1 LPVRKPRGRKRP
13 SHRRAYA
20 SIVLLVVLGGASFTY
35 LYLNGYLQGIGSNS
49 TSNTSTATSSFA
61 YSTGC
66 PAPPSSS
73 TGNIFAC
80 VKTTQGSFE
89 IELFSKEAPKTV
101 ANFVSLANEGF
112 YNNLVW
118 HRIVNG
124 FVIQTGDPNSR
135 NATGNPSSWGT
146 GGSGTT
152 IPFENTSLPEGEGY
166 IAMARGSDPNSATSQ
181 FFININNN
189 TAGLGR
195 GYAVFGQ
202 VITNMNVP
210 LAIGRLPVASTCQSS
225 GGLECPPQQPRQ
237 AMVLSITILNG
248 G

>member
-1 LPVRKPRGRKRP
+1 LPVKKPRGRKRP

-20 SIVLLVVLGGASFTY
+20 SIILLVVLGGSSLTY
-35 LYLNGYLQGIGSNS
+35 LYLNGYFQGIGSNGG
-49 TSNTSTATSSFA
+49 TSTATSTIASSA
-61 YSTGC
+61 GC
-66 PAPPSSS
+66 PTPASSA
-73 TGNIFAC
+73 TNIFAC

-89 IELFSKEAPKTV
+89 VELFPNEAPKTV
-101 ANFVSLANEGF
+101 ANFVSLAKQGF
-112 YNNLVW
+112 YNDLVW

-135 NATGNPSSWGT
+135 NGTGNPSTWGT

-152 IPFENTSLPEGEGY
+152 IPFENTTLPEDEGY
-166 IAMARGSDPNSATSQ
+166 VAMARGSDPNSASSQ

-189 TAGLGR
+189 TATLGR
-195 GYAVFGQ
+195 GYAVFGK
-202 VITNMNVP
+202 VITGLNVP

-225 GGLECPPQQPRQ
+225 GGLECPPQQPTQ
-237 AMVLSITILNG
+237 AMLLSITILNG